1 MRGFAVGVLM
11 VLLVATGAGAAS
23 IKLVT
28 NPDFDDAEGISGW
41 IGSSGDWDMNL
52 DVDAEPDSGS
62 VRIIDVLALTTLAVI
77 AILVRKRTRSRPQ
90 SGAMMPQSKLDCHIA
105 SYRWYGK
112 CRLFLLSARHRRP
125 PAVSRPFFVV
135 HVSVHDSLPQERT
148 R

>member
-41 IGSSGDWDMNL
+41 IGSSGESDMNL
-52 DVDAEPDSGS
+52 DVDADPDSGS

-105 SYRWYGK
+105 SYRRSENG
-112 CRLFLLSARHRRP
+112 RLFLL
-125 PAVSRPFFVV
+125 
-135 HVSVHDSLPQERT
+135 
-148 R
+148 